1 MYDFSFTI
9 SYTRGCSEYTDVF
22 IEHESLRSEAIYA
35 CMDPAEMWVLESV
48 TGDPGEL
55 AAAEDRL
62 LDASLDRYSIT
73 DRPCEAEKR
82 TNLLNTERRRRVTFT
97 HVTDASHC
105 DAIPLI
111 AAKYLSSGV
120 VFKQTRSGG
129 TATWNVLH
137 QNDENVGLL
146 YDAVGGRL
154 SDGATFSFDHLTE
167 LEQWESPLL
176 EPSRIRAEQR
186 EVLEAAV
193 AHGYFETPRAV
204 TLDELAAELELPRST
219 VSYRLRRATAELAN
233 SFVEHHA

>member
-1 MYDFSFTI
+1 MAPMYDFSFTI

-48 TGDPGEL
+48 TEDPGEL

-97 HVTDASHC
+97 HVADASHC
-105 DAIPLI
+105 AAIPLI

-120 VFKQTRSGG
+120 VFKFCRGGLPFLKEQRSERSERVALTRTPFSF
-129 TATWNVLH
+129 AH
-137 QNDENVGLL
+137 QKSKISE
-146 YDAVGGRL
+146 DAVGRG
-154 SDGATFSFDHLTE
+154 GADNPF
-167 LEQWESPLL
+167 
-176 EPSRIRAEQR
+176 
-186 EVLEAAV
+186 
-193 AHGYFETPRAV
+193 
-204 TLDELAAELELPRST
+204 
-219 VSYRLRRATAELAN
+219 YR
-233 SFVEHHA
+233 

>member
-9 SYTRGCSEYTDVF
+9 TYEQGCNEYTDIF
-22 IEHESLRSEAIYA
+22 IEHESLQSEAIYA
-35 CMDPAEMWVLESV
+35 CMDPSEMWVLELV
-48 TGDPGEL
+48 TGDSGDL

-73 DRPCEAEKR
+73 DRRCAADKR
-82 TNLLNTERRRRVTFT
+82 TSLLSTARRQRVTYT
-97 HVTDASHC
+97 HVADASHC

-111 AAKYLSSGV
+111 AAKYLSGGV
-120 VFKQTRSGG
+120 LFKQTRTGG
-129 TATWNVLH
+129 TATWSVLH
-137 QNDENVGLL
+137 EDDGNVGLL

-167 LEQWESPLL
+167 LKQWESRLL
-176 EPSRIRAEQR
+176 EPSQIRAEQR

-204 TLDELAAELELPRST
+204 TLDELATELELPRST

-233 SFVEHHA
+233 SFVEHDA